1 MAIVSFIEHR
11 KPGPSPRS
19 GIFEGPGQSSM
30 DLPVKIVSSRG
41 VLEEEK
47 FQITKTEVSGFSVQV
62 SVFLF
67 FFPDT

>member
-1 MAIVSFIEHR
+1 
-11 KPGPSPRS
+11 
-19 GIFEGPGQSSM
+19 M
-30 DLPVKIVSSRG
+30 DLPVKIASSRG

>member
-1 MAIVSFIEHR
+1 
-11 KPGPSPRS
+11 
-19 GIFEGPGQSSM
+19 M
-30 DLPVKIVSSRG
+30 DLPVKIASSRG

-67 FFPDT
+67 FFPDTLHPEIWCLEFDILQFARVGYV

>member
-1 MAIVSFIEHR
+1 MVTYSFRIENLVAR
-11 KPGPSPRS
+11 ARSVPSVV
-19 GIFEGPGQSSM
+19 GF
-30 DLPVKIVSSRG
+30 PVKIASCIG

-47 FQITKTEVSGFSVQV
+47 FQITKTEVSVFSFQC